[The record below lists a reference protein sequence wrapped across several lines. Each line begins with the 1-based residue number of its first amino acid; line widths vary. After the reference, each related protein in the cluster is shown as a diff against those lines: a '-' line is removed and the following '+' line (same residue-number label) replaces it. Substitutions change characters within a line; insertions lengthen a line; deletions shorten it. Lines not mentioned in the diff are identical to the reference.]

1 MFTTFFHHSG
11 HRDEVRGA
19 CGTEDSRGDFGRHER
34 GAGRHGHGPWGRPG
48 FGPAFGGGARERLF
62 DSGELQYVILK
73 FLAERPSYGY
83 ELIKAIEER
92 LAGGYAPSPGVVYP
106 TLTLLEER
114 GLAEVVSSEGNRKT
128 YGITE
133 AGKQELADNQAR
145 LDAIFDR
152 IEHSGRRFGRERS
165 PEIMRAFHNLGEAV
179 RARMFRADNLT
190 PEQVT
195 KIAQAISEAARTIDT
210 I

>member
-1 MFTTFFHHSG
+1 MFSTFFHSYSDRG
-11 HRDEVRGA
+11 EVRHT
-19 CGTEDSRGDFGRHER
+19 CGPDESRGGSGRHER
-34 GAGRHGHGPWGRPG
+34 GFGGAWERHGHGPWGRG
-48 FGPAFGGGARERLF
+48 GFGGGRERLF
-62 DSGELQYVILK
+62 DSGELQFVILK

-92 LAGGYAPSPGVVYP
+92 LAGGYAPSPGVIYP

-114 GLAEVVSSEGNRKT
+114 GLTEVVSTEGNRKV

-133 AGKQELADNQAR
+133 AGKQELAANQAR

-165 PEIMRAFHNLGEAV
+165 PEIMRAFRNLGEAI
-179 RARMFRADNLT
+179 RGRMMRGENLT
-190 PEQVT
+190 PEQIT
-195 KIAQAISEAARTIDT
+195 KIAQAITDAARAIDGV
-210 I
+210 